1 MGCCLSHVDDRNTEE
16 LHQAF
21 FAVLSETGQNDG
33 VELPVVMG
41 DCVHD
46 GGGRQ
51 VGLHV
56 SLNGGS
62 AEGRGDPD
70 DFGVCADDR
79 AGCLGDAV
87 CHRLG
92 CVDVDRKNPH

>member
-1 MGCCLSHVDDRNTEE
+1 MSRSLGHVNNGNAEE
-16 LHQAF
+16 LHQSL
-21 FAVLSETGQNDG
+21 FAMFAESGQNDG
-33 VELPVVMG
+33 VELSVVLG

-56 SLNGGS
+56 SLNRGG
-62 AEGRGDPD
+62 AEGWGDPD
-70 DFGVCADDR
+70 DLGICADDR
-79 AGCLGDAV
+79 LGGLGNAV